1 MNVKETVMK
10 KQFTQ
15 LMPTLVVMVLILALT
30 VATYNISL
38 RQEEEECFNRL
49 ENASETMVQSI
60 KNRVNDDLN
69 YLRLI
74 GKDFSNEDHLPTYEE
89 YKDRLSTFEDV
100 SLFERVDLLMKNNT
114 LYTMH
119 DEVQQIYTNEF
130 LVLNSAAEYMDL
142 VHTDTLTNKRSV
154 NYYVPILQNET
165 VVAYLVGVLQCDTL
179 DDQFYT
185 KILNGKTHNLIID
198 TTDGQVVMDNQDLN
212 IDNIASDTDFKL
224 LSPKKNV
231 LKQIHSLKS
240 GVVAFEKNGEKKY
253 LVYRPVGVC
262 NWELLVTVNEEA
274 AFASALTLKKNY
286 MVMVICEIL
295 ILLLY
300 CGFYITKVRRIS
312 KKSNELTEDLN
323 VSNTLIQC
331 VRKLSND
338 LYKESTIDEILQI
351 ICEFYQAERCYV
363 LDLDMDNKKVNGIF
377 EYGKRHDDI
386 HIENMVRLCLGH
398 TDLINQFF
406 ENQKSYYI
414 EDVTHEIP
422 YTSPIYASFMQQ
434 KIHSIIV
441 VPFMDNKKIKGVFAV
456 DNPKQ
461 NYYQKDFLESLC
473 FFIKTAMEREKEKT
487 KLKNLSY
494 VDSLTY
500 AQNRNHFNEYLEQ
513 NRNKELHSLGVIY
526 LDLNGLK
533 EINDKMGHIAGDTL
547 IISASYALQE
557 IFLDNSYRVGGDEF
571 VVIEQDV
578 SELLF
583 FDQYAKLLK
592 RMKELEISV
601 ATGCVWKETCPNLSE
616 TLQEADQKM
625 YEDKKRYYSLAENDR
640 RRR

>member
-1 MNVKETVMK
+1 MK
-10 KQFTQ
+10 KQLTQ

-130 LVLNSAAEYMDL
+130 LVLNSTAEYMDR

-154 NYYVPILQNET
+154 NYYVPIQQNET
-165 VVAYLVGVLQCDTL
+165 VIAYLVGVFQCDTM

-185 KILNGKTHNLIID
+185 KILNGKTHNSIID

-240 GVVAFEKNGEKKY
+240 GAFASEKNGEKKY
-253 LVYRPVGVC
+253 FVYKPVGVC
-262 NWELLVTVNEEA
+262 NWELLVMVNEED
-274 AFASALTLKKNY
+274 AFANVLTLKHNY
-286 MVMVICEIL
+286 MIMVICEIL

-312 KKSNELTEDLN
+312 KKSNELNEDLN

-386 HIENMVRLCLGH
+386 HIENMVRLCLEH

-456 DNPKQ
+456 DNTKQ

-500 AQNRNHFNEYLEQ
+500 AQNRNHFNEYIEQ

-547 IISASYALQE
+547 IITASYALQE

-601 ATGCVWKETCPNLSE
+601 ATGCVWKETCSNLSE

-640 RRR
+640 RSR

>member
-1 MNVKETVMK
+1 MK
-10 KQFTQ
+10 KQLTQ

-130 LVLNSAAEYMDL
+130 LVLNSTTEYMDR

-154 NYYVPILQNET
+154 NYYVPIQQNET
-165 VVAYLVGVLQCDTL
+165 VIAYLVGVFQCDTM

-185 KILNGKTHNLIID
+185 KILNGKTHNSIID

-240 GVVAFEKNGEKKY
+240 GAFASEKNGEKKY
-253 LVYRPVGVC
+253 FVYKPVGVC
-262 NWELLVTVNEEA
+262 NWELLVMVNEED
-274 AFASALTLKKNY
+274 AFANVLTLKNNY

-312 KKSNELTEDLN
+312 KKSNELNEDLN

-386 HIENMVRLCLGH
+386 HIENMVRLCLEH
-398 TDLINQFF
+398 MDLVNQFF

-422 YTSPIYASFMQQ
+422 STSQIYASFMQQ

-461 NYYQKDFLESLC
+461 NYYQNDFLESLC

-500 AQNRNHFNEYLEQ
+500 AQNRNHFNEYIEQ

-533 EINDKMGHIAGDTL
+533 EINDKMGHIVGDTL
-547 IISASYALQE
+547 IITASYALQE

-601 ATGCVWKETCPNLSE
+601 ATGCVWKETCSNLSE

-625 YEDKKRYYSLAENDR
+625 YEDKKRYYSLVENDR
-640 RRR
+640 RSR

>member
-1 MNVKETVMK
+1 MK
-10 KQFTQ
+10 KQLTQ

-130 LVLNSAAEYMDL
+130 LVLNSTTEYMDR

-154 NYYVPILQNET
+154 NYYVPIQQNET
-165 VVAYLVGVLQCDTL
+165 VIAYLVGVFQCDTM

-185 KILNGKTHNLIID
+185 KILNGKTHNSIID

-240 GVVAFEKNGEKKY
+240 GAFASEKNGEKKY
-253 LVYRPVGVC
+253 FVYKPVGVC
-262 NWELLVTVNEEA
+262 NWELLVMVNEED
-274 AFASALTLKKNY
+274 AFANVLTLKNNY

-312 KKSNELTEDLN
+312 KKSNELNEDLN

-363 LDLDMDNKKVNGIF
+363 LDLDMDNKKANGIF

-386 HIENMVRLCLGH
+386 HIENMVRLCLEH
-398 TDLINQFF
+398 MDLVNQFF

-422 YTSPIYASFMQQ
+422 STSLIYATFMQQ

-500 AQNRNHFNEYLEQ
+500 AQNRNHFNEYIEQ

-547 IISASYALQE
+547 IITASYALQE

-601 ATGCVWKETCPNLSE
+601 ATGCVWKETCSNLSE

-640 RRR
+640 RSR